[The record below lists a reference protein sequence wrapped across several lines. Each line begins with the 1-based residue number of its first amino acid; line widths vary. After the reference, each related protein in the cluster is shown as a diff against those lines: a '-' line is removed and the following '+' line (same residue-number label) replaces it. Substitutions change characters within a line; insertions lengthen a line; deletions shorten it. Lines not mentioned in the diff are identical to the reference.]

1 MIDDSSAV
9 LIVRDAT
16 ASDAATIAVFNT
28 SIAADTE
35 DHVLEPRLIVAGIA
49 ALLADSSKGRYW
61 VAEVNGNIAGQIMV
75 TYEWSDWRN
84 GIIWWIQSVYVHED
98 HRRKGV
104 FSALYRHVELLARS
118 DEGVVG
124 LRLYVDACNK
134 RAQDTYESLGMQM
147 RNYRV
152 MEVDFRKE

>member
-1 MIDDSSAV
+1 MIDDSSTV

-61 VAEVNGNIAGQIMV
+61 VAEFNGNIAGQIMV
-75 TYEWSDWRN
+75 TYCPSSNKWNRL
-84 GIIWWIQSVYVHED
+84 SVQ
-98 HRRKGV
+98 
-104 FSALYRHVELLARS
+104 L
-118 DEGVVG
+118 
-124 LRLYVDACNK
+124 
-134 RAQDTYESLGMQM
+134 M
-147 RNYRV
+147 
-152 MEVDFRKE
+152 